1 MDEFV
6 NISRLGVNLLL
17 QIYEDDSLLIS
28 MILNA
33 QAEHD
38 TATLI
43 DIMRAIREVLDD
55 EIAKLKEWKN
65 NHKNEENETE
75 RSI

>member
-6 NISRLGVNLLL
+6 NISILGVNLLL
-17 QIYEDDSLLIS
+17 QIYEDNILMTS

-38 TATLI
+38 TSTLI
-43 DIMRAIREVLDD
+43 DIMRATQEVLDD
-55 EIAKLKEWKN
+55 EIAKLKEWEN
-65 NHKNEENETE
+65 NHKNEEYETE